1 MLYCNNYVY
10 LSSCCS
16 NLHIFFGSLSFLTIL
31 RSWLQELTST
41 MSIKKRPS
49 KVLKAAKSVFKSYN
63 GTRLFYLGFFYFSSC
78 GSLNAPFL
86 VGIFVYLLAV
96 VGTPICVWAGTSLDF
111 PDPLPT
117 LHRLCKARY
126 LLGVCLWVD
135 SWRVFCFKA
144 LHNSFREDWYLS
156 MLGRNKFG
164 FAWSIVIEGFLME
177 K

>member
-1 MLYCNNYVY
+1 
-10 LSSCCS
+10 
-16 NLHIFFGSLSFLTIL
+16 
-31 RSWLQELTST
+31 

-49 KVLKAAKSVFKSYN
+49 RVLKAAKSVFKSYN

-117 LHRLCKARY
+117 VHRLGANHNHI
-126 LLGVCLWVD
+126 LLQILLNLD
-135 SWRVFCFKA
+135 
-144 LHNSFREDWYLS
+144 N
-156 MLGRNKFG
+156 LGRLYKPPSG
-164 FAWSIVIEGFLME
+164 HIWSL
-177 K
+177 